1 MLNFRLPERP
11 GEPYSLLCLG
21 SHCDDIEI
29 GCGGTILHLLDRYPN
44 ASVQWVV
51 FSSDKQRAAE
61 ARTAAAVFLKGA
73 KSKKVVVKNYRDAFF
88 PALGKR
94 IKEDFEKLKR
104 EFQPDV
110 IFTHYRHDLHQ
121 DHRTICELT
130 WNTFRNH
137 LILEYEIP
145 KYDGDFGTPNFFVP
159 LEESVCRR
167 KIDAVVNSFVSQ
179 QKKHWF
185 EEQTFFAT
193 LRLRGLECASPTRY
207 AEAFYCRKLVLA

>member
-1 MLNFRLPERP
+1 MLNFRLPERS
-11 GEPYSLLCLG
+11 GAPYNLLCLG

-29 GCGGTILHLLDRYPN
+29 GCGGTVLHLLDRYPN
-44 ASVQWVV
+44 ASVYWVV
-51 FSSDKQRAAE
+51 FSSDRQRAAE
-61 ARTAAAVFLKGA
+61 ARAAAGVFLKSA
-73 KSKKVVVKNYRDAFF
+73 KSKKVLIKTYRDAFF

-94 IKEDFEKLKR
+94 IKEDFEKLKQ
-104 EFQPDV
+104 EFKPDV
-110 IFTHYRHDLHQ
+110 VFTHCRHDLHQ

-145 KYDGDFGTPNFFVP
+145 KYDGDLGSPNFFVP
-159 LEESVCRR
+159 LEESICRQ
-167 KIDAVVNSFVSQ
+167 KIDAVVRSFVSQ
-179 QKKHWF
+179 QQKHWF

>member
-1 MLNFRLPERP
+1 MLNFRLPERS
-11 GEPYSLLCLG
+11 GEPYNLLCLG

-29 GCGGTILHLLDRYPN
+29 GCGGTVLHLLDRYPN
-44 ASVQWVV
+44 ASVHWVV

-61 ARTAAAVFLKGA
+61 ARAAAAVFLKGA

-167 KIDAVVNSFVSQ
+167 KIDAVVNSFLSQ

-185 EEQTFFAT
+185 EEETFFAT